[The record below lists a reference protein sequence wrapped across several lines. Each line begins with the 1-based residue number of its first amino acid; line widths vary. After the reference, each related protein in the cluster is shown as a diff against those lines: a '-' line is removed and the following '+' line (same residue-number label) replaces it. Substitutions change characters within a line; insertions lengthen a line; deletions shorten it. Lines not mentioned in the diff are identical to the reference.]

1 MTPRIAGALAN
12 CAEYDRKS
20 KQIENEGF
28 KNLVKKL
35 NPSFNFL
42 VQNIF
47 CVLLFHNILTTIRL
61 S

>member
-42 VQNIF
+42 VQNFFVFYYFTIF
-47 CVLLFHNILTTIRL
+47 
-61 S
+61 